1 MAAKRLILLITAIF
15 LASCSQERPA
25 RQFQPSV
32 GQEGKDVV
40 WVPTPEG
47 LVEKMLDMAGLTPED
62 YLIDLGSGDG
72 RMVIAA
78 ARRGARALGI
88 EYHPDMVELSK
99 ANARKAGVAEKV
111 SFTRGDL
118 FEADL
123 SRATVITL
131 YLMTDLNL
139 RLRPKLLALKPGTR
153 IVSHAFRM
161 DDWEPDQ
168 STIDNDRIAYLWI
181 VPAKAAGTW
190 TWPSGEGG
198 AQLTLSQTYQKIQGV
213 LRLGGRELAV
223 FDAGL
228 AGDRLTFAAGEGK
241 SGVVRYSGRIRG
253 DVLEGNAALP
263 EGAETPWRARRE

>member
-1 MAAKRLILLITAIF
+1 MAKNRWILFIALIVPI
-15 LASCSQERPA
+15 SCSEQPPGSHY
-25 RQFQPSV
+25 QPSV

-47 LVEKMLDMAGLTPED
+47 LVEKMLDMARLTPED

-88 EYHPDMVELSK
+88 EYNPDMVRLSQEK
-99 ANARKAGVAEKV
+99 AKKAGVSGKA
-111 SFTRGDL
+111 SFKRGDL

-123 SRATVITL
+123 SEASVITL

-139 RLRPKLLALKPGTR
+139 KLRPKILQLKPGTR

-168 STIDNDRIAYLWI
+168 STIDSERIAFLWI
-181 VPAKAAGTW
+181 VPAQAEGSW
-190 TWPSGEGG
+190 TWPVDSGS
-198 AQLTLSQTYQKIQGV
+198 AQLTLSQSYQKIQGM
-213 LRLGGRELAV
+213 LRLAGDEVAV
-223 FDAGL
+223 YEGTL
-228 AGDRLTFAAGEGK
+228 AGDRLSFSAGDGE
-241 SGVVRYSGRIRG
+241 SGPAHYSGRIG
-253 DVLEGNAALP
+253 GTTIEGTIVSAD
-263 EGAETPWRARRE
+263 GAEIPWHARRH